1 MIRKIIFQNEEKKY
15 SFELDETTTFYELK
29 KIIKNAAHL
38 PKNSFSLINNKTDYS
53 KEEYDNKTIYDTFT
67 KEKEIYFNILINV
80 KENENEKEETI
91 LKINLNHPCEKHID
105 KFTIYY
111 CLTCKKSI
119 CIKCINEEHKEHKI
133 KEKADYLA
141 PSKFLIKNLFS
152 DSFKYF
158 VDETYDKSSLIE
170 KLKEKT
176 KNSLFNQLKE
186 MIEFI
191 NTELSELIDF
201 FLSKVLYSKNNIN
214 KNVDLLQEYSIEAF
228 IALKNDINTNK
239 IVIDDEI
246 FLTLDKKYNDINKS
260 KEILKENY
268 NKFIEINKNYDSIID
283 LIKEIYEKIFD
294 TLSSLLNL
302 KDFSKI
308 KNRIKESVVDE
319 IEKKKIVDSMFENVT
334 VQRKS
339 LMISRNVS
347 EIKSN
352 NKKFNLNNSF
362 FKNKSDNEK
371 NNSQK
376 NSQNKENGKENNKLN
391 LTEKKNH
398 ENTLSSSILDNKNDV
413 SESKKL
419 SFSLKKKV
427 EEDDKNEKEVN
438 GLKN

>member
-15 SFELDETTTFYELK
+15 SFELDETTTFYEIK

-38 PKNSFSLINNKTDYS
+38 PKNSFSLINNKIDYS
-53 KEEYDNKTIYDTFT
+53 KEYDNKTIFDTFP
-67 KEKEIYFNILINV
+67 KEKEIYFNIIINI
-80 KENENEKEETI
+80 KDNENEKEETI

-119 CIKCINEEHKEHKI
+119 CIKCISEEHKEHKI

-141 PSKFLIKNLFS
+141 PSKFLVKNLFS

-158 VDETYDKSSLIE
+158 VDETYDKSLLIE

-176 KNSLFNQLKE
+176 KNNLFNQLKE

-191 NTELSELIDF
+191 NNELSDLIDF

-214 KNVDLLQEYSIEAF
+214 KNVDLLQDYSIEAF

-246 FLTLDKKYNDINKS
+246 FLTLDKKYNEINKS
-260 KEILKENY
+260 KVILKENY
-268 NKFIEINKNYDSIID
+268 NKFIEINKNYDSIVD
-283 LIKEIYEKIFD
+283 LIKNIYENIFD
-294 TLSSLLNL
+294 NLSSIFNL
-302 KDFSKI
+302 KDFTKI
-308 KNRIKESVVDE
+308 KNKIKECVVDE
-319 IEKKKIVDSMFENVT
+319 IEKEKIVQSMFENVT

-339 LMISRNVS
+339 LMKSRNVS

-352 NKKFNLNNSF
+352 NKKFTLNDSF
-362 FKNKSDNEK
+362 LKNKSNDVK
-371 NNSQK
+371 NNSK
-376 NSQNKENGKENNKLN
+376 NKENGKENNKLN
-391 LTEKKNH
+391 LSEKKN
-398 ENTLSSSILDNKNDV
+398 NDNILSSSILDNKNNLL
-413 SESKKL
+413 ESKKL
-419 SFSLKKKV
+419 SFSVKKKV
-427 EEDDKNEKEVN
+427 EEDDKKEKEIN

>member
-1 MIRKIIFQNEEKKY
+1 MIHKIIFQNEDKKY
-15 SFELDETTTFYELK
+15 SFDLDETTTFYEIK

-38 PKNSFSLINNKTDYS
+38 PKNSFSLINNKIDYS
-53 KEEYDNKTIYDTFT
+53 KEYDNKTIYDIFT
-67 KEKEIYFNILINV
+67 KEKETYFNIIINE
-80 KENENEKEETI
+80 KENEKEETV
-91 LKINLNHPCEKHID
+91 LKIDLNNPCEKHID

-119 CIKCINEEHKEHKI
+119 CIKCIDEEHKEHKI

-158 VDETYDKSSLIE
+158 VDETYDKSLLIE

-176 KNSLFNQLKE
+176 KNNLFNQLKE

-191 NTELSELIDF
+191 NNELSDLINF

-214 KNVDLLQEYSIEAF
+214 KNVDLLQEYSIDAF

-246 FLTLDKKYNDINKS
+246 FLTLDKKYNEISNS
-260 KEILKENY
+260 KDILKENY
-268 NKFIEINKNYDSIID
+268 NKFIEINKNYDLIVD
-283 LIKEIYEKIFD
+283 LIKTIYENIFD
-294 TLSSLLNL
+294 NLSSIFNL

-308 KNRIKESVVDE
+308 KNKIKESVVDE
-319 IEKKKIVDSMFENVT
+319 IEKEKIVESMFKNVT

-339 LMISRNVS
+339 LMKSRNAS

-352 NKKFNLNNSF
+352 NKIFGLNDSF
-362 FKNKSDNEK
+362 LKNKSLYEMNKSE
-371 NNSQK
+371 K
-376 NSQNKENGKENNKLN
+376 NSQNKENGKNNNKLI

-398 ENTLSSSILDNKNDV
+398 ENILSSIILENKNNLL
-413 SESKKL
+413 ESKRL
-419 SFSLKKKV
+419 SFSQKKIV
-427 EEDDKNEKEVN
+427 DEDDKNEKEIN

>member
-1 MIRKIIFQNEEKKY
+1 MIHKIIFQNEDKKY
-15 SFELDETTTFYELK
+15 SFDLDETTTFYEIK

-38 PKNSFSLINNKTDYS
+38 PKNSFSLINNKIDYS
-53 KEEYDNKTIYDTFT
+53 KEYDNKTIYDIFP
-67 KEKEIYFNILINV
+67 KEKETYFNIIINE
-80 KENENEKEETI
+80 KENENEKEETV
-91 LKINLNHPCEKHID
+91 LKIDLNNPCEKHID

-119 CIKCINEEHKEHKI
+119 CIKCIDEEHKEHKI

-158 VDETYDKSSLIE
+158 VDETYDKSLLIE

-176 KNSLFNQLKE
+176 KNNLFNQLKE

-191 NTELSELIDF
+191 NNELSDLINF

-214 KNVDLLQEYSIEAF
+214 KNVDLLQEYSIDAF

-246 FLTLDKKYNDINKS
+246 FLTLDKKYNEISNS
-260 KEILKENY
+260 KDILKENY
-268 NKFIEINKNYDSIID
+268 NKFIEINKNYDLIVD
-283 LIKEIYEKIFD
+283 LIKTIYENIFD
-294 TLSSLLNL
+294 NLSSIFNL

-308 KNRIKESVVDE
+308 KNKIKESVVDE
-319 IEKKKIVDSMFENVT
+319 IEKEKIVESMFKNVT

-339 LMISRNVS
+339 LMKSRNAS

-352 NKKFNLNNSF
+352 NKIFGLNDSF
-362 FKNKSDNEK
+362 LKNKSLYEMNKSE
-371 NNSQK
+371 K
-376 NSQNKENGKENNKLN
+376 NSQNKENGKNNNKLI

-398 ENTLSSSILDNKNDV
+398 ENILSSIILENKNNLL
-413 SESKKL
+413 ESKRL
-419 SFSLKKKV
+419 SFSQKKIV
-427 EEDDKNEKEVN
+427 DEDDKNEKEIN

>member
-1 MIRKIIFQNEEKKY
+1 MIHKIIFQNEDKKY
-15 SFELDETTTFYELK
+15 SFDLDETTTFYEIK

-38 PKNSFSLINNKTDYS
+38 PKNSFSLINNKIDYS
-53 KEEYDNKTIYDTFT
+53 KEYDNKTIYDIFP
-67 KEKEIYFNILINV
+67 KEKETYFNIIINE
-80 KENENEKEETI
+80 KENEKEETV
-91 LKINLNHPCEKHID
+91 LKIDLNNPCEKHID

-119 CIKCINEEHKEHKI
+119 CIKCIDEEHKEHKI

-158 VDETYDKSSLIE
+158 VDETYDKSLLIE

-176 KNSLFNQLKE
+176 KNNLFNQLKE

-191 NTELSELIDF
+191 NNELSDLINF

-214 KNVDLLQEYSIEAF
+214 KNVDLLQEYSIDAF

-246 FLTLDKKYNDINKS
+246 FLTLDKKYNEISNS
-260 KEILKENY
+260 KDILKENY
-268 NKFIEINKNYDSIID
+268 NKFIEINKNYDLIVD
-283 LIKEIYEKIFD
+283 LIKTIYENIFD
-294 TLSSLLNL
+294 NLSSIFNL

-308 KNRIKESVVDE
+308 KNKIKESVVDE
-319 IEKKKIVDSMFENVT
+319 IEKEKIVESMFKNVT

-339 LMISRNVS
+339 LMKSRNAS

-352 NKKFNLNNSF
+352 NKIFGLNDSF
-362 FKNKSDNEK
+362 LKNKSLYEMNKSE
-371 NNSQK
+371 K
-376 NSQNKENGKENNKLN
+376 NSQNKENGKNNNKLI

-398 ENTLSSSILDNKNDV
+398 ENILSSIILENKNNLL
-413 SESKKL
+413 ESKRL
-419 SFSLKKKV
+419 SFSQKKIV
-427 EEDDKNEKEVN
+427 DEDDKNEKEIN

>member
-1 MIRKIIFQNEEKKY
+1 MIHKIIFQNEDKKY
-15 SFELDETTTFYELK
+15 SFDLDETTTFYEIK

-38 PKNSFSLINNKTDYS
+38 PKNSFSLINNKIDYS
-53 KEEYDNKTIYDTFT
+53 KEYDNKTIYDIFP
-67 KEKEIYFNILINV
+67 KEKETYFNIIIN
-80 KENENEKEETI
+80 ENENEKEETV
-91 LKINLNHPCEKHID
+91 LKIDLNNPCEKHID

-119 CIKCINEEHKEHKI
+119 CIKCIDEEHKEHKI

-158 VDETYDKSSLIE
+158 VDETYDKSLLIE

-176 KNSLFNQLKE
+176 KNNLFNQLKE

-191 NTELSELIDF
+191 NNELSDLINF

-214 KNVDLLQEYSIEAF
+214 KNVDLLQEYSIDAF

-246 FLTLDKKYNDINKS
+246 FLTLDKKYNEISNS
-260 KEILKENY
+260 KDILKENY
-268 NKFIEINKNYDSIID
+268 NKFIEINKNYDLIVD
-283 LIKEIYEKIFD
+283 LIKTIYENIFD
-294 TLSSLLNL
+294 NLSSIFNL

-308 KNRIKESVVDE
+308 KNKIKESVVDE
-319 IEKKKIVDSMFENVT
+319 IEKEKIVESMFKNVT

-339 LMISRNVS
+339 LMKSRNAS

-352 NKKFNLNNSF
+352 NKIFGLNDSF
-362 FKNKSDNEK
+362 LKNKSLYEMNKSEK
-371 NNSQK
+371 NSE
-376 NSQNKENGKENNKLN
+376 NKENGKNNNKLI

-398 ENTLSSSILDNKNDV
+398 ENILSSIILENKNNLL
-413 SESKKL
+413 ESKRL
-419 SFSLKKKV
+419 SFSQKKIV
-427 EEDDKNEKEVN
+427 DEDDKNEKEIN

>member
-15 SFELDETTTFYELK
+15 SFELDETTTFYEIK

-38 PKNSFSLINNKTDYS
+38 PKNSFSLINNKIDYS
-53 KEEYDNKTIYDTFT
+53 KEYDNKTIFDTFP
-67 KEKEIYFNILINV
+67 KEKEIYFNIIINI
-80 KENENEKEETI
+80 KDNENEKEETI

-119 CIKCINEEHKEHKI
+119 CIKCISEEHKEHKI

-141 PSKFLIKNLFS
+141 PSKFLVKNLFS

-158 VDETYDKSSLIE
+158 VDETYDKSLLIE

-176 KNSLFNQLKE
+176 KNNLFNQLKE

-191 NTELSELIDF
+191 NNELSDLINF

-214 KNVDLLQEYSIEAF
+214 KNVDLLQEYSIDAF

-246 FLTLDKKYNDINKS
+246 FLTLDKKYNEISNS
-260 KEILKENY
+260 KDILKENY
-268 NKFIEINKNYDSIID
+268 NKFIEINKNYDLIVD
-283 LIKEIYEKIFD
+283 LIKSIYENIFD
-294 TLSSLLNL
+294 NLSSIFNL

-308 KNRIKESVVDE
+308 KNKIKESVVDE
-319 IEKKKIVDSMFENVT
+319 IEKEKIVESMFKNVT

-339 LMISRNVS
+339 LMKSRNAS

-352 NKKFNLNNSF
+352 NKIFGLNDSF
-362 FKNKSDNEK
+362 LKNKSLYEMNKSE
-371 NNSQK
+371 K
-376 NSQNKENGKENNKLN
+376 NSQNKENGKNNNKLI

-398 ENTLSSSILDNKNDV
+398 ENILSSIILENKNNLL
-413 SESKKL
+413 ESKRL
-419 SFSLKKKV
+419 SFSQKKIV
-427 EEDDKNEKEVN
+427 DEDDKNEKEIN

>member
-1 MIRKIIFQNEEKKY
+1 MIHKIIFQNEDKKY
-15 SFELDETTTFYELK
+15 SFDLDETTTFYEIK

-38 PKNSFSLINNKTDYS
+38 PKNSFSLINNKIDYS
-53 KEEYDNKTIYDTFT
+53 KEYDNKTIYDIFP
-67 KEKEIYFNILINV
+67 KEKETYFNIIINE
-80 KENENEKEETI
+80 KENEKEETV
-91 LKINLNHPCEKHID
+91 LKIDLNNPCEKHID

-119 CIKCINEEHKEHKI
+119 CIKCIDEEHKEHKI

-158 VDETYDKSSLIE
+158 VDETYDKSLLIE

-176 KNSLFNQLKE
+176 KNNLFNQLKE

-191 NTELSELIDF
+191 NNELSDLINF

-214 KNVDLLQEYSIEAF
+214 KNVDLLQEYSIDAF

-246 FLTLDKKYNDINKS
+246 FLTLDKKYNEISNS
-260 KEILKENY
+260 KDILKENY
-268 NKFIEINKNYDSIID
+268 NKFIEINKNYDLIVD
-283 LIKEIYEKIFD
+283 LIKTIYENIFD
-294 TLSSLLNL
+294 NLSSIFNL

-308 KNRIKESVVDE
+308 KNKIKESVVDE
-319 IEKKKIVDSMFENVT
+319 IEKEKIVESMFKNVT

-339 LMISRNVS
+339 LMKSRNAS

-352 NKKFNLNNSF
+352 NKIFGLNDSF
-362 FKNKSDNEK
+362 LKNKSLYEMNKSE
-371 NNSQK
+371 K
-376 NSQNKENGKENNKLN
+376 NSQNKENGKNNNKLI

-398 ENTLSSSILDNKNDV
+398 ENILSSIILENKNNLL
-413 SESKKL
+413 ESKSL
-419 SFSLKKKV
+419 SFSQKKIV
-427 EEDDKNEKEVN
+427 DEDDKNEQEIN

>member
-1 MIRKIIFQNEEKKY
+1 MIHKIIFQNEDKKY
-15 SFELDETTTFYELK
+15 SFDLDETTTFYEIK

-38 PKNSFSLINNKTDYS
+38 PKNSFSLINNKIDYS
-53 KEEYDNKTIYDTFT
+53 KEYDNKTIYDIFP
-67 KEKEIYFNILINV
+67 KEKETYFNIIINE
-80 KENENEKEETI
+80 KENENEKEETV
-91 LKINLNHPCEKHID
+91 LKIDLNNPCEKHID

-119 CIKCINEEHKEHKI
+119 CIKCIDEEHKEHKI

-158 VDETYDKSSLIE
+158 VDETYDKSLLIE

-176 KNSLFNQLKE
+176 KNNLFNQLKE

-191 NTELSELIDF
+191 NNELSDLINF

-214 KNVDLLQEYSIEAF
+214 KNVDLLQEYSIDAF

-246 FLTLDKKYNDINKS
+246 FLTLDKKYNEISNS
-260 KEILKENY
+260 KDILKENY
-268 NKFIEINKNYDSIID
+268 NKFIEINKNYDLIVD
-283 LIKEIYEKIFD
+283 LIKTIYENIFD
-294 TLSSLLNL
+294 NLSSIFNL

-308 KNRIKESVVDE
+308 KNKIKESVVDE
-319 IEKKKIVDSMFENVT
+319 IEKEKIVESMFKNVT

-339 LMISRNVS
+339 LMKSRNAS

-352 NKKFNLNNSF
+352 NKIFGLNDSF
-362 FKNKSDNEK
+362 LKNKSLYEMNKSE
-371 NNSQK
+371 K
-376 NSQNKENGKENNKLN
+376 NSQNKENGKDNNKLI

-398 ENTLSSSILDNKNDV
+398 ENILSSIILENKNNLL
-413 SESKKL
+413 ESKRL
-419 SFSLKKKV
+419 SFSQKKIV
-427 EEDDKNEKEVN
+427 DEDDKNEKEIN

>member
-1 MIRKIIFQNEEKKY
+1 MQ
-15 SFELDETTTFYELK
+15 
-29 KIIKNAAHL
+29 AHL
-38 PKNSFSLINNKTDYS
+38 PKNSFSLINNKIDYS
-53 KEEYDNKTIYDTFT
+53 KEYDNKTIYDIFP
-67 KEKEIYFNILINV
+67 KEKEKYLNIIIN
-80 KENENEKEETI
+80 ENENEKEETV
-91 LKINLNHPCEKHID
+91 LKIDLNNPCEKHID

-119 CIKCINEEHKEHKI
+119 CIKCIDEEHKEHKI

-141 PSKFLIKNLFS
+141 PSKFLVKNLFS

-158 VDETYDKSSLIE
+158 VDETYDKSLLIE

-191 NTELSELIDF
+191 NNELSDLIDF

-214 KNVDLLQEYSIEAF
+214 KNVDLLQDYSIEAF

-246 FLTLDKKYNDINKS
+246 FLTLDKKYNEISNS
-260 KEILKENY
+260 KDILKENY
-268 NKFIEINKNYDSIID
+268 NKFIEINKNYD
-283 LIKEIYEKIFD
+283 LIVDFIKNIYENIFD
-294 TLSSLLNL
+294 NLSNIFNL
-302 KDFSKI
+302 KDFTKI
-308 KNRIKESVVDE
+308 KNKIKECVVDE
-319 IEKKKIVDSMFENVT
+319 IEKEKIVESMFKNVT

-339 LMISRNVS
+339 LMKSRNAS

-352 NKKFNLNNSF
+352 NKIFGLNDSF
-362 FKNKSDNEK
+362 LKNKSLYEMNKSE
-371 NNSQK
+371 K
-376 NSQNKENGKENNKLN
+376 NSQNKENGKNNNKLI

-398 ENTLSSSILDNKNDV
+398 ENILSSIILENKNNLL
-413 SESKKL
+413 ESKRL
-419 SFSLKKKV
+419 SFSQKKIV
-427 EEDDKNEKEVN
+427 DEDDKNEKEIN

>member
-38 PKNSFSLINNKTDYS
+38 PKNSFSLINNKIDYS
-53 KEEYDNKTIYDTFT
+53 KEYDNKTIYDIFP
-67 KEKEIYFNILINV
+67 KEKETYFNIIINE
-80 KENENEKEETI
+80 KENENEKEETV
-91 LKINLNHPCEKHID
+91 LKIDLNNPCEKHID

-214 KNVDLLQEYSIEAF
+214 KNVDLLQEYSIDAF

-246 FLTLDKKYNDINKS
+246 FLTLDKKYNEINKS
-260 KEILKENY
+260 KVILKENY
-268 NKFIEINKNYDSIID
+268 NKFIEINKNYDSIVD
-283 LIKEIYEKIFD
+283 LIKNIYENIFD
-294 TLSSLLNL
+294 NLSSIFNL
-302 KDFSKI
+302 KDFTKI
-308 KNRIKESVVDE
+308 KNKIKECVVDE
-319 IEKKKIVDSMFENVT
+319 IEKEKIVQSMFENVT

-339 LMISRNVS
+339 LMKSRNVS

-352 NKKFNLNNSF
+352 NKKFTLNDSF
-362 FKNKSDNEK
+362 LKNKSYDVK
-371 NNSQK
+371 NNSK
-376 NSQNKENGKENNKLN
+376 NKENGKENNKLN
-391 LTEKKNH
+391 LSEKKN
-398 ENTLSSSILDNKNDV
+398 NDNILSSSILDNKNNLL
-413 SESKKL
+413 ESKKL
-419 SFSLKKKV
+419 SFSVKKKV
-427 EEDDKNEKEVN
+427 EEDDKKEKEIN

>member
-1 MIRKIIFQNEEKKY
+1 
-15 SFELDETTTFYELK
+15 
-29 KIIKNAAHL
+29 
-38 PKNSFSLINNKTDYS
+38 
-53 KEEYDNKTIYDTFT
+53 
-67 KEKEIYFNILINV
+67 
-80 KENENEKEETI
+80 
-91 LKINLNHPCEKHID
+91 
-105 KFTIYY
+105 
-111 CLTCKKSI
+111 
-119 CIKCINEEHKEHKI
+119 
-133 KEKADYLA
+133 
-141 PSKFLIKNLFS
+141 
-152 DSFKYF
+152 
-158 VDETYDKSSLIE
+158 
-170 KLKEKT
+170 
-176 KNSLFNQLKE
+176 

-191 NTELSELIDF
+191 NNELNDLIDF

-362 FKNKSDNEK
+362 FKNKSNNEK
-371 NNSQK
+371 N

>member
-1 MIRKIIFQNEEKKY
+1 MIHKIIFQNEDKKY
-15 SFELDETTTFYELK
+15 SFDLDETTTFYEIK

-67 KEKEIYFNILINV
+67 KEKEIYFNILINI

-119 CIKCINEEHKEHKI
+119 CIKCIDEEHKEHKI

-176 KNSLFNQLKE
+176 KNNLFNQLKE

-191 NTELSELIDF
+191 NNELSDLINF

-214 KNVDLLQEYSIEAF
+214 KNVDLLQEYSIDAF

-246 FLTLDKKYNDINKS
+246 FLTLDKKYNEISNS
-260 KEILKENY
+260 KDILKENY
-268 NKFIEINKNYDSIID
+268 NKFIEINKNYDLIVD
-283 LIKEIYEKIFD
+283 LIKTIYENIFD
-294 TLSSLLNL
+294 NLSSIFNL

-308 KNRIKESVVDE
+308 KNKIKESVVDE
-319 IEKKKIVDSMFENVT
+319 IEKEKIVESMFKNVT

-339 LMISRNVS
+339 LMKSRNAS

-352 NKKFNLNNSF
+352 NKIFGLNDSF
-362 FKNKSDNEK
+362 LKNKSLYEMNKSE
-371 NNSQK
+371 K
-376 NSQNKENGKENNKLN
+376 NSQNKENGKNNNKLI

-398 ENTLSSSILDNKNDV
+398 ENILSSIILENKNNLL
-413 SESKKL
+413 ESKRL
-419 SFSLKKKV
+419 SISQKKIV
-427 EEDDKNEKEVN
+427 DEDDKNEKEIN
-438 GLKN
+438 GLNN

>member
-1 MIRKIIFQNEEKKY
+1 MIHKIIFQNEDKKY
-15 SFELDETTTFYELK
+15 SFDLDETTTFYEIK

-38 PKNSFSLINNKTDYS
+38 PKNSFSLINNKIDYS
-53 KEEYDNKTIYDTFT
+53 KEYDNKTIYDIFP
-67 KEKEIYFNILINV
+67 KEKETYFNIIINEN
-80 KENENEKEETI
+80 ENENEKEETV
-91 LKINLNHPCEKHID
+91 LKIDLNNPCEKHID

-119 CIKCINEEHKEHKI
+119 CIKCIDEEHKEHKI

-158 VDETYDKSSLIE
+158 VDETYDKSLLIE

-176 KNSLFNQLKE
+176 KNNLFNQLKE

-191 NTELSELIDF
+191 NNELSDLINF

-214 KNVDLLQEYSIEAF
+214 KNVDLLQEYSIDAF

-246 FLTLDKKYNDINKS
+246 FLTLDKKYNEISNS
-260 KEILKENY
+260 KDILKENY
-268 NKFIEINKNYDSIID
+268 NKFIEINKNYDLIVD
-283 LIKEIYEKIFD
+283 LIKTIYENIFD
-294 TLSSLLNL
+294 NLSSIFNL

-308 KNRIKESVVDE
+308 KNKIKESVVDE
-319 IEKKKIVDSMFENVT
+319 IEKEKIVESMFKNVT

-339 LMISRNVS
+339 LMKSRNAS

-352 NKKFNLNNSF
+352 NKIFGLNDSF
-362 FKNKSDNEK
+362 LKNKSLYEMNKSE
-371 NNSQK
+371 K
-376 NSQNKENGKENNKLN
+376 NSQNKENGKNNNKLI

-398 ENTLSSSILDNKNDV
+398 ENILSSIILENKNNLL
-413 SESKKL
+413 ESKRL
-419 SFSLKKKV
+419 SFSQKKIV
-427 EEDDKNEKEVN
+427 DEDDKNEKEIN

>member
-1 MIRKIIFQNEEKKY
+1 MIHKIIFQNEDKKY
-15 SFELDETTTFYELK
+15 SFDLDETTTFYEIK

-38 PKNSFSLINNKTDYS
+38 PKNSFSLINNKIDYS
-53 KEEYDNKTIYDTFT
+53 KEYDNKTIYDIFP
-67 KEKEIYFNILINV
+67 KEKETYFNIIIN
-80 KENENEKEETI
+80 ENENEKEETV
-91 LKINLNHPCEKHID
+91 LKIDLNNPCEKHID

-119 CIKCINEEHKEHKI
+119 CIKCIDEEHKEHKI

-158 VDETYDKSSLIE
+158 VDETYDKSLLIE

-176 KNSLFNQLKE
+176 KNNLFNQLKE

-191 NTELSELIDF
+191 NNELSDLINF

-214 KNVDLLQEYSIEAF
+214 KNVDLLQEYSIDAF

-246 FLTLDKKYNDINKS
+246 FLTLDKKYNEISNS
-260 KEILKENY
+260 KDILKENY
-268 NKFIEINKNYDSIID
+268 NKFIEINKNYDLIVD
-283 LIKEIYEKIFD
+283 LIKTIYENIFD
-294 TLSSLLNL
+294 NLSSIFNL

-308 KNRIKESVVDE
+308 KNKIKESVVDE
-319 IEKKKIVDSMFENVT
+319 IEKEKIVESMFKNVT

-339 LMISRNVS
+339 LMKSRNAS

-352 NKKFNLNNSF
+352 NKIFGLNDSF
-362 FKNKSDNEK
+362 LKNKSLYEMNKSE
-371 NNSQK
+371 K
-376 NSQNKENGKENNKLN
+376 NSQNKENGKDNNKLI

-398 ENTLSSSILDNKNDV
+398 ENILSSIILENKNNLL
-413 SESKKL
+413 ESKRL
-419 SFSLKKKV
+419 SFSQKKIV
-427 EEDDKNEKEVN
+427 DEDDKNEKEIN